1 MRLIYTLPH
10 LEFCTS
16 LSGSLMVPEWLT
28 WHTVTSVSPTST
40 GQWLAG
46 APIETGTDAAAIL
59 SCNKQ
64 DMQSFKWKLLINKD
78 NKSSNSYST
87 LHLLYLFKIYNKIE
101 QTSWLHNCK
110 LLVLVH
116 HTSTNQWIQNLGP
129 WMVTAPWQIWQTKIF
144 LFILNVNWV
153 SEVWNLWINLSNS
166 WI

>member
-1 MRLIYTLPH
+1 
-10 LEFCTS
+10 
-16 LSGSLMVPEWLT
+16 MVPEWLT
-28 WHTVTSVSPTST
+28 WYTATSVSPTST

-59 SCNKQ
+59 SCSKQ
-64 DMQSFKWKLLINKD
+64 DMQSFNWKLLINKD
-78 NKSSNSYST
+78 NRSNNSYSR
-87 LHLLYLFKIYNKIE
+87 LHLLYLFKLNKQAGCIIANY
-101 QTSWLHNCK
+101 WF
-110 LLVLVH
+110 LVH
-116 HTSTNQWIQNLGP
+116 HTSANQWIQNLGP

>member
-1 MRLIYTLPH
+1 
-10 LEFCTS
+10 
-16 LSGSLMVPEWLT
+16 MVPEWLT
-28 WHTVTSVSPTST
+28 WYTVTSVSPTST

-64 DMQSFKWKLLINKD
+64 DMQSFNWKLLINKD
-78 NKSSNSYST
+78 NRIIILTPGS
-87 LHLLYLFKIYNKIE
+87 IYCTCLKFIIKLNKQAGCIIANY
-101 QTSWLHNCK
+101 WF
-110 LLVLVH
+110 LVH

-129 WMVTAPWQIWQTKIF
+129 WMVTARWQIWQTKIF